1 MSYALKTSP
10 KFNRTAKKFPSKLKA
25 ELDAQVRIISENP
38 KIEVMKKG
46 DLAGIRVHKFGF
58 FGRLY
63 LLAYE
68 VSAVDKAIYI
78 YALGGHENFYK
89 DLKQYLKS

>member
-1 MSYALKTSP
+1 MSYELKTSP

-25 ELDAQVRIISENP
+25 ELDAQVKILSKNP
-38 KIEVMKKG
+38 EIGSLKRG

-68 VSAVDKAIYI
+68 VSDVDEIIYI
-78 YALGGHENFYK
+78 HALGGHENFYK